1 MSGQSQRGK
10 AKSLRARNQRMSM
23 PPINPLR
30 VSHAQNAS
38 NDNLGIYANPR
49 LTYILGRHVIGN
61 VGEITTIEGDH
72 VRGVIKA
79 VSPSADLGIT
89 YAQVAQKSD
98 KGNRKNV
105 ADRTILWTEI
115 KMVQISNVKRLDCLV
130 DDIKTDGEIA
140 KDCSTNNVVE
150 DKELVPF
157 FASSDVV
164 KDCLLDQGSF
174 SAMEMFET
182 NEKMFSVVS
191 TYNDDL
197 REYTTP
203 VDRSAP
209 NFSETEARCAK
220 LAQDI
225 TENSSCISL
234 IDNEDIGMENEEE
247 KYSAVRRN
255 GTVQNSVRNTKS
267 NSRPSLAQA
276 ETPVSCLGN
285 QLSQVCIQ
293 SSKPNHT
300 EAVRVS
306 ISVGDALKSDV
317 GPQVNGVSRISTQ
330 VDKDKVKLCHDQ
342 PTKVSTPACV
352 CTSAPVVKTNA
363 MDVPVSS
370 VSKPSS
376 TEERVKKS
384 TLDPNAPEF
393 QPMGL
398 SYTSHSVASM
408 PPNIQPSLPTLNM
421 TIPHYVSTVNVISQ
435 ASQLPAQA
443 TFIAAGQHMYAP
455 YSYGHQTHI
464 QQLLPTPVCSSGPG
478 TTAQHVR
485 GSALPPSVNQQ
496 SYVTHGS
503 NMMHQLGQNVT
514 LGQTITAP
522 QVITGHNSTGRL
534 PVCPSSSV
542 NFTRQRSN
550 DSPSSVTHGTS
561 YAVQQSTMSIPTFQS
576 QTVYQLPNGT
586 FPFLVSSHPPVGLQ
600 FLPGPPT
607 AVSSGLMLGGVHV
620 SQPNQ
625 QICPTHTIMQMQPAH
640 LQIPVGQPDQITQ
653 TTTPQQTSQS
663 QQIFSQHFQDQSHSI
678 QIPSYANLQAP
689 YHHNLMFAPQQNSP
703 GFYPGASAMIAT
715 PGVNHIAS
723 GLSPIVGQP
732 NPHPLGASVANQSDS
747 STTSQ
752 QLQQTHIMSQPNC
765 QPQQLLQHYPA
776 IPQPHLLQAQQLSAA
791 QHIGGHH
798 LPSNHTYH
806 ALMAA
811 MAAGGGVGATQA
823 H

>member
-10 AKSLRARNQRMSM
+10 TKSLRARNQRMSM

-30 VSHAQNAS
+30 VAHAQNAS

-61 VGEITTIEGDH
+61 VGEIITIEDDH
-72 VRGVIKA
+72 VHGVIKA
-79 VSPSADLGIT
+79 ISPSADLGIT
-89 YAQVAQKSD
+89 YAQVAQKND
-98 KGNRKNV
+98 KSNRKNV
-105 ADRTILWTEI
+105 SDKTILWTEI

-130 DDIKTDGEIA
+130 DDIKTDSEIA
-140 KDCSTNNVVE
+140 KDCSTNNFVE

-197 REYTTP
+197 REYT
-203 VDRSAP
+203 SAP

-225 TENSSCISL
+225 TENSSCVSL
-234 IDNEDIGMENEEE
+234 VDNEDIGMENEEE

-255 GTVQNSVRNTKS
+255 GTVQNSMRNAKS
-267 NSRPSLAQA
+267 NSRTNLAPA
-276 ETPVSCLGN
+276 ETQVNCLGS

-293 SSKPNHT
+293 SSKPSHT

-317 GPQVNGVSRISTQ
+317 VPQVNGISKTSTQ
-330 VDKDKVKLCHDQ
+330 ADKDKVKLCHDQ
-342 PTKVSTPACV
+342 PTKVSTPTCV
-352 CTSAPVVKTNA
+352 CTSALVKTNVV
-363 MDVPVSS
+363 DVPVSS
-370 VSKPSS
+370 VSKSSS

-398 SYTSHSVASM
+398 SYTSHSVATM
-408 PPNIQPSLPTLNM
+408 PPTLQPSLPTLNM
-421 TIPHYVSTVNVISQ
+421 PIPHYVSTVNVISQ
-435 ASQLPAQA
+435 ASQLPTQA

-464 QQLLPTPVCSSGPG
+464 QQLLPTPVCSNGPG
-478 TTAQHVR
+478 TNPQHVR

-503 NMMHQLGQNVT
+503 NMMHQLGQNAT
-514 LGQTITAP
+514 LGQIITTP
-522 QVITGHNSTGRL
+522 QVITGQNSTGRL

-550 DSPSSVTHGTS
+550 DSPSSVTHCTS
-561 YAVQQSTMSIPTFQS
+561 YPVQQSTMSIPTFQS
-576 QTVYQLPNGT
+576 QALYQLPQPNGT
-586 FPFLVSSHPPVGLQ
+586 FPYLVSSHPPVGLQ
-600 FLPGPPT
+600 FLSGLPT
-607 AVSSGLMLGGVHV
+607 AVSSGLMMGGVHV
-620 SQPNQ
+620 SQPSSQ
-625 QICPTHTIMQMQPAH
+625 QICPTIMQMQPAH
-640 LQIPVGQPDQITQ
+640 LQIPVGQPEQINQ

-663 QQIFSQHFQDQSHSI
+663 QQLFSQHFQDQSHSI

-703 GFYPGASAMIAT
+703 GFYPGPSAMIAT

-732 NPHPLGASVANQSDS
+732 NPHQLGASVANQSNQSDS
-747 STTSQ
+747 SSTASQ

-765 QPQQLLQHYPA
+765 QPQQMLQHYPA
-776 IPQPHLLQAQQLSAA
+776 IPQPHLLQTQQLSAA
-791 QHIGGHH
+791 QHIAGHH
-798 LPSNHTYH
+798 IPGNHTYH